1 MIVNFTLNGRT
12 RTVDVEPAT
21 LVADLL
27 RETLNLTGTHVGCDT
42 SQCGACVVLF
52 NGEAVKSCTLLAPM
66 LDGGTLMTIEGLAA
80 STGSNRLHPMQE
92 AFHQNHGLQCG
103 FCTPGMVMTAVALAA
118 KNPAPTE
125 AEVRHGLEG
134 NICRCTGYQ
143 NIVGIGAGR
152 CGGHERARDRRIEMS
167 NVIGI
172 GAAPRRKEDFRFL
185 TGRGNYV
192 ADVKRA
198 DMTFGVFIRSPH
210 GHAVIRG
217 IDKKA
222 ALALPGVEVVLTG
235 EDARADGLGALPC
248 GWGIHG
254 TDGLPMK
261 EPPFPMLAQGK
272 VRFVGDM
279 VAFVVADTVA
289 QARAAAEE
297 LVIDYEV
304 LPAVVGVL
312 EAVRPGAPQLFDDVP
327 NNLCCDWELGDK
339 AAVAVAFRRTAHFAC
354 LSLVN
359 NRLIGNPMEPRAA
372 IAEYNAGTGHYTL
385 WTTSQFPHVVRFLMA
400 ALVLNIPEQKM
411 RVVAPDV
418 GGGFGVKQFHY
429 GEEAVIT
436 WAARR
441 VGRPIKWVAD
451 RSEGFVSDRHGRDHV
466 TEAELALD
474 ENGKFL
480 ALKVATLANM
490 GAYLSTFGPN
500 IPTNLYAPLL
510 GGVYTTPAIYCNVKV
525 VFTNTVPVD
534 AYRGAGRP
542 EATFV
547 VERIVDVAAAE
558 MGIDRVELRRRN
570 MIPKEA
576 YPYQTPVLVEYDSG
590 DPMGCLEGALVAA
603 DVAGFAGRK
612 AASERDGKF
621 RGLGYSTYI
630 EACGLAPSRFAGR
643 LGARG
648 GLYESATVRVH
659 PTGQVTVLIGTH
671 NHNQGHETTFAQI
684 VSEKLGVSFDNVD
697 IVFGDTDRV
706 QFGMGTYGSRSLV
719 VGGAA
724 LSKASDKVVT
734 KGKKIA
740 AHLLEAGEHDI
751 QFEAGVFSVAGTDR
765 SKTFQEIAGAA
776 YVPHNYPLEVLEPGL
791 EEQAYYDPVN
801 FTYPGGCHIAEV
813 EIDPDTGIVTLER
826 YTAVDDV
833 GTVINPMIVEG
844 QLQGGIVQGVGQA
857 LYESAVYAEVSGQLL
872 SGSFLDLHLPR
883 ADHLPNMT
891 IKTHST
897 LCTHT
902 PMGVKGC
909 GEVGT
914 IGSPAAVI
922 NAVVD
927 ALSHLG
933 VHHVDMPATPNR
945 IWRVIQN
952 AVMPRAAE

>member
-1 MIVNFTLNGRT
+1 
-12 RTVDVEPAT
+12 
-21 LVADLL
+21 
-27 RETLNLTGTHVGCDT
+27 
-42 SQCGACVVLF
+42 
-52 NGEAVKSCTLLAPM
+52 
-66 LDGGTLMTIEGLAA
+66 
-80 STGSNRLHPMQE
+80 
-92 AFHQNHGLQCG
+92 
-103 FCTPGMVMTAVALAA
+103 
-118 KNPAPTE
+118 
-125 AEVRHGLEG
+125 
-134 NICRCTGYQ
+134 
-143 NIVGIGAGR
+143 
-152 CGGHERARDRRIEMS
+152 MS
-167 NVIGI
+167 NIIGI
-172 GAAPRRKEDFRFL
+172 GEAPRRKEDFRFL

-192 ADVKRA
+192 ADMKRPGS
-198 DMTFGVFIRSPH
+198 TFGVFIRSQH
-210 GHAVIRG
+210 AHAVIRG
-217 IDKKA
+217 IDKSA
-222 ALALPGVEVVLTG
+222 ALALPGVEAVLTG
-235 EDARADGLGALPC
+235 DDVAADGLGSLPC

-254 TDGLPMK
+254 ADGLPMK

-279 VAFVVADTVA
+279 VAFVVADTLA
-289 QARAAAEE
+289 QARAAAERV
-297 LVIDYEV
+297 VIDYEV

-339 AAVAVAFRRTAHFAC
+339 AAVAVAFRKAAHVAR

-436 WAARR
+436 WAAKR

-451 RSEGFVSDRHGRDHV
+451 RSEGFVSDRHGRDHL

-570 MIPKEA
+570 IIPKEA

-671 NHNQGHETTFAQI
+671 NHGQGHETTFAQI

-844 QLQGGIVQGVGQA
+844 QLHGGIVQGVGQA
-857 LYESAVYAEVSGQLL
+857 LYESAVYDEVSGQLL
-872 SGSFLDLHLPR
+872 SGSFMDYTMPR
-883 ADHLPNMT
+883 ADHVPNMNV
-891 IKTHST
+891 KTHST
-897 LCTHT
+897 RCTHT

-933 VHHVDMPATPNR
+933 VQHVDMPATPNR

-952 AVMPRAAE
+952 AAMPRAAE

>member
-1 MIVNFTLNGRT
+1 
-12 RTVDVEPAT
+12 
-21 LVADLL
+21 
-27 RETLNLTGTHVGCDT
+27 
-42 SQCGACVVLF
+42 
-52 NGEAVKSCTLLAPM
+52 
-66 LDGGTLMTIEGLAA
+66 
-80 STGSNRLHPMQE
+80 
-92 AFHQNHGLQCG
+92 
-103 FCTPGMVMTAVALAA
+103 
-118 KNPAPTE
+118 
-125 AEVRHGLEG
+125 
-134 NICRCTGYQ
+134 
-143 NIVGIGAGR
+143 
-152 CGGHERARDRRIEMS
+152 MS
-167 NVIGI
+167 NIIGI
-172 GAAPRRKEDFRFL
+172 GEAPRRKEDFRFL

-192 ADVKRA
+192 ADMKRPGS
-198 DMTFGVFIRSPH
+198 TFGVFIRSQH
-210 GHAVIRG
+210 AHAVIRG
-217 IDKKA
+217 IDKSA
-222 ALALPGVEVVLTG
+222 ALALPGVEAVLTG
-235 EDARADGLGALPC
+235 DDVAADGLGSLPC

-254 TDGLPMK
+254 ADGLPMK

-279 VAFVVADTVA
+279 VAFVVADTLA
-289 QARAAAEE
+289 QAGAAAERV
-297 LVIDYEV
+297 VIDYEV

-339 AAVAVAFRRTAHFAC
+339 AAVAVAFRKAAHVAR

-436 WAARR
+436 WAAKR

-451 RSEGFVSDRHGRDHV
+451 RSEGFVSDRHGRDHL

-570 MIPKEA
+570 IIPKEA

-612 AASERDGKF
+612 ATSERDGKF

-671 NHNQGHETTFAQI
+671 NHGQGHETTFAQI

-844 QLQGGIVQGVGQA
+844 QLHGGIVQGVGQA
-857 LYESAVYAEVSGQLL
+857 LYESAVYDEVSGQLL
-872 SGSFLDLHLPR
+872 SGSFMDYTMPR
-883 ADHLPNMT
+883 ADHVPNMNVQ
-891 IKTHST
+891 THST
-897 LCTHT
+897 RCTHT

-933 VHHVDMPATPNR
+933 VQHVDMPATPNR

-952 AVMPRAAE
+952 AAMPRAAE

>member
-1 MIVNFTLNGRT
+1 
-12 RTVDVEPAT
+12 
-21 LVADLL
+21 
-27 RETLNLTGTHVGCDT
+27 
-42 SQCGACVVLF
+42 
-52 NGEAVKSCTLLAPM
+52 
-66 LDGGTLMTIEGLAA
+66 
-80 STGSNRLHPMQE
+80 
-92 AFHQNHGLQCG
+92 
-103 FCTPGMVMTAVALAA
+103 
-118 KNPAPTE
+118 
-125 AEVRHGLEG
+125 
-134 NICRCTGYQ
+134 
-143 NIVGIGAGR
+143 
-152 CGGHERARDRRIEMS
+152 MS

-192 ADVKRA
+192 ADVMRA
-198 DMTFGVFIRSPH
+198 DMTFGVFIRSLH

-222 ALALPGVEVVLTG
+222 ALALPGVEAVLTG
-235 EDARADGLGALPC
+235 EDVAADGLGSLPC

-254 TDGLPMK
+254 SDGLPMK

-279 VAFVVADTVA
+279 VAFVVADTLE
-289 QARAAAEE
+289 QARAAAEAV
-297 LVIDYEV
+297 VIDYEV

-339 AAVAVAFRRTAHFAC
+339 AAVAVAFRKAAHVAR

-372 IAEYNAGTGHYTL
+372 IAEYNPGTGHYTL
-385 WTTSQFPHVVRFLMA
+385 WSTSQFPHVVRFLMS
-400 ALVLNIPEQKM
+400 ALVLKIPEQKM

-436 WAARR
+436 WAAKR

-490 GAYLSTFGPN
+490 GGYLSTFGPN
-500 IPTNLYAPLL
+500 IPTNLYGPLL
-510 GGVYTTPAIYCNVKV
+510 SGVYTTPAIYCNVKV

-547 VERIVDVAAAE
+547 VERLVDVAAKE

-570 MIPKEA
+570 IIPKEA

-590 DPMGCLEGALVAA
+590 DPMGCLEGALTAA
-603 DVAGFAGRK
+603 DVAGFAARK
-612 AASERDGKF
+612 ATSERDGKF
-621 RGLGYSTYI
+621 RGLGFSTYV

-671 NHNQGHETTFAQI
+671 NHGQGHETTFAQI
-684 VSEKLGVSFDNVD
+684 VSEKLGVAFDNVD

-724 LSKASDKVVT
+724 LSKASDKVVV

-740 AHLLEAGEHDI
+740 AHLLEASEQDI

-765 SKTFQEIAGAA
+765 GKTFQEIAGAA

-791 EEQAYYDPVN
+791 EEQAYYDPIN

-813 EIDPDTGIVTLER
+813 EIDPETGIVTLEK

-844 QLQGGIVQGVGQA
+844 QLHGGIVQGVGQA
-857 LYESAVYAEVSGQLL
+857 LYESAVYDDVSGQLL
-872 SGSFLDLHLPR
+872 SGSFMDYTMPR

-897 LCTHT
+897 RCTHT

-933 VHHVDMPATPNR
+933 VQHVDMPATPNR

>member
-1 MIVNFTLNGRT
+1 
-12 RTVDVEPAT
+12 
-21 LVADLL
+21 
-27 RETLNLTGTHVGCDT
+27 
-42 SQCGACVVLF
+42 
-52 NGEAVKSCTLLAPM
+52 
-66 LDGGTLMTIEGLAA
+66 
-80 STGSNRLHPMQE
+80 
-92 AFHQNHGLQCG
+92 
-103 FCTPGMVMTAVALAA
+103 
-118 KNPAPTE
+118 
-125 AEVRHGLEG
+125 
-134 NICRCTGYQ
+134 
-143 NIVGIGAGR
+143 
-152 CGGHERARDRRIEMS
+152 
-167 NVIGI
+167 
-172 GAAPRRKEDFRFL
+172 
-185 TGRGNYV
+185 
-192 ADVKRA
+192 
-198 DMTFGVFIRSPH
+198 
-210 GHAVIRG
+210 
-217 IDKKA
+217 
-222 ALALPGVEVVLTG
+222 
-235 EDARADGLGALPC
+235 
-248 GWGIHG
+248 
-254 TDGLPMK
+254 
-261 EPPFPMLAQGK
+261 
-272 VRFVGDM
+272 M
-279 VAFVVADTVA
+279 VAFVVADTLA
-289 QARAAAEE
+289 QARAGAE
-297 LVIDYEV
+297 LVVIDYEV

-339 AAVAVAFRRTAHFAC
+339 AAVAVAFRKAAHVAR

-436 WAARR
+436 WAAKR

-451 RSEGFVSDRHGRDHV
+451 RSEGFVSDRHGRDHL

-570 MIPKEA
+570 IIPKEA

-590 DPMGCLEGALVAA
+590 DPMGCLDGALVAA

-671 NHNQGHETTFAQI
+671 NHGQGHETTFAQI

-751 QFEAGVFSVAGTDR
+751 QFEAGIFSVAGTDR

-844 QLQGGIVQGVGQA
+844 QLHGGIVQGVGQA
-857 LYESAVYAEVSGQLL
+857 LYESAVYDEVSGQLL
-872 SGSFLDLHLPR
+872 SGSFMDYTMPR
-883 ADHLPNMT
+883 ADHVPNMNVQ
-891 IKTHST
+891 THST
-897 LCTHT
+897 RCTHT

-933 VHHVDMPATPNR
+933 VQHVDMPATPNR
-945 IWRVIQN
+945 IWRIIQN
-952 AVMPRAAE
+952 AAMPRAAE